1 MRHFRAWAAGG
12 LIAAIVLGCGPA
24 KELPDETPRSTE
36 NGRGGGESKIAVPEK
51 SDPAALEIVDR
62 AIKAHTN
69 NNRALLAKGKTSRVT
84 ANGTVKL
91 TVTEGGNLIPV
102 PSHRTFLAS
111 WPDKLK
117 LTHEFQA
124 HIPGKMTLI
133 LRGAFSWQGVNNVQT
148 PNLTPQQTAESM
160 RTDGFG
166 LQWLVLLFPLIDEN
180 VVIYDPRKAG
190 GVGTPPADAVRVS
203 IRGRPIYRLHF
214 DAELRAFD
222 ADRLPSN
229 RCDGTCPHGVDPGRP
244 QGVRGCAPADRH
256 ENGTYDRTPQV
267 PRRRRGVESREL
279 GVPGET
285 RRQRLRCPQ
294 VRIQTDTAPTRRL
307 CPLPTL
313 TTHFTRSQWCVVP
326 RRFPGVESRRA
337 RSFRHG
343 L

>member
-1 MRHFRAWAAGG
+1 MRHFRAWTAGG

-36 NGRGGGESKIAVPEK
+36 DGRGGGESKIAVPEK

-69 NNRALLAKGKTSRVT
+69 SNRALLARGKTSRVT

-214 DAELRAFD
+214 APSSGLLTQIDYHQTDVTGPVLTEWILADHQEFAGVLLPTDMKMARTTERPKFRDVVEEWKVETWEFPEKLDDNAFD
-222 ADRLPSN
+222 APK
-229 RCDGTCPHGVDPGRP
+229 
-244 QGVRGCAPADRH
+244 
-256 ENGTYDRTPQV
+256 
-267 PRRRRGVESREL
+267 
-279 GVPGET
+279 
-285 RRQRLRCPQ
+285 
-294 VRIQTDTAPTRRL
+294 
-307 CPLPTL
+307 
-313 TTHFTRSQWCVVP
+313 
-326 RRFPGVESRRA
+326 
-337 RSFRHG
+337 
-343 L
+343 

>member
-1 MRHFRAWAAGG
+1 MRHFRAWTAGG

-36 NGRGGGESKIAVPEK
+36 DGRGGGESKIAVPEK

-69 NNRALLAKGKTSRVT
+69 SNRALLARGKTSRVT

-214 DAELRAFD
+214 APSSGLLTQIDYHQTDVTGPVLTEWILSDHQEFGGVLLPTDMKMARTTERPKFRDVVEEWKVETWEFPEKLDDNAFD
-222 ADRLPSN
+222 APK
-229 RCDGTCPHGVDPGRP
+229 
-244 QGVRGCAPADRH
+244 
-256 ENGTYDRTPQV
+256 
-267 PRRRRGVESREL
+267 
-279 GVPGET
+279 
-285 RRQRLRCPQ
+285 
-294 VRIQTDTAPTRRL
+294 
-307 CPLPTL
+307 
-313 TTHFTRSQWCVVP
+313 
-326 RRFPGVESRRA
+326 
-337 RSFRHG
+337 
-343 L
+343 